1 MLLHCF
7 CFGFFA
13 PTATDILRDL
23 FFLFAMSQN
32 LLGDIVTRQWSCI
45 VIVAHL
51 LYFCTLISIG
61 ECLIDPAPDPV
72 ALPTEQD
79 LLVFNPTRT
88 ITCLGAHT
96 DIGWNL
102 ELAGRRNIVR
112 PVDDGRSMQELC
124 AHPTY
129 GGRASFPNF
138 GGYCHEG
145 DVFFSDLGDNV
156 GLMRS
161 YLECRNRCFC
171 NHGLEDP
178 NQQPKAVAETRKTFD
193 AQTGGSRFVMA
204 LDRRTRSLLGWPH
217 LLTKVYGKASP
228 PLNLFADKEIGI
240 TPGNKIQCDGPLPGF
255 RLPDGFD
262 QHDFADNQA
271 LCATQLAGGNPAAN
285 AGAYC
290 HRPIPASRNERV
302 ISFADDQTPRLSWT
316 WDGENGGAFLFSAA
330 VRFHCW
336 KNCIC
341 QDRTKLKNYL
351 DPQMR
356 MWEWVLQ
363 RFPELHVGKGNKY
376 PMGSS
381 TNSKGKPRTSSRGA
395 NNPSNQ
401 CAATADKPAT
411 CTPPWPFEI
420 LGPLP
425 KTLETLG
432 SVNPPPVEDWDQGKT
447 CGNVCS
453 DYNDCGGDCLCR
465 LPSGLES
472 RAHGW
477 DLVGHVTRC
486 MDVASVF
493 G

>member
-1 MLLHCF
+1 
-7 CFGFFA
+7 
-13 PTATDILRDL
+13 
-23 FFLFAMSQN
+23 MSHN

-45 VIVAHL
+45 FIVAQL
-51 LYFCTLISIG
+51 LFFCTLINVG
-61 ECLIDPAPDPV
+61 ECLIDPAPEPV
-72 ALPTEQD
+72 ALPTEQE
-79 LLVFNPTRT
+79 LLVFNPMRN

-102 ELAGRRNIVR
+102 NWSLVR

-129 GGRASFPNF
+129 GGIASFTNL

-145 DVFFSDLGDNV
+145 DVFFSQLGGYNA
-156 GLMRS
+156 GLIRS
-161 YLECRNRCFC
+161 VLECRNRYFC
-171 NHGLEDP
+171 NHGLQDP
-178 NQQPKAVAETRKTFD
+178 NQQPKSVAETRKTFD
-193 AQTGGSRFVMA
+193 RAIQTNDFPYTIA
-204 LDRRTRSLLGWPH
+204 LDRRARPEFGRPH
-217 LLTKVYGKASP
+217 LLTRLYGSTSASHMP
-228 PLNLFADKEIGI
+228 KHMDIGI
-240 TPGNKIQCDGPLPGF
+240 MPANTIQCDGPLPGF

-262 QHDFADNQA
+262 QHDFANNQA

-290 HRPIPASRNERV
+290 HRTIHTNERV
-302 ISFADDQTPRLSWT
+302 ISFADDQTPRISWT

-341 QDRTKLKNYL
+341 QDRTKLRNYV
-351 DPQMR
+351 DPQVR
-356 MWEWVLQ
+356 MWEWLVKKYPQ
-363 RFPELHVGKGNKY
+363 MHIGNGNRY

-381 TNSKGKPRTSSRGA
+381 TDSKGKPRTSSRGA

-401 CAATADKPAT
+401 CAATSDKPAT
-411 CTPPWPFEI
+411 CTPPWPFEV

-425 KTLETLG
+425 KALKMHV
-432 SVNPPPVEDWDQGKT
+432 SVNPPPVEDWDQDKT

-477 DLVGHVTRC
+477 DLVGQVTRC

>member
-1 MLLHCF
+1 
-7 CFGFFA
+7 
-13 PTATDILRDL
+13 
-23 FFLFAMSQN
+23 MSQY
-32 LLGDIVTRQWSCI
+32 LLGGIITRQWSCI

-51 LYFCTLISIG
+51 LHFFTLINIG

-72 ALPTEQD
+72 GLPSEQD
-79 LLVFNPTRT
+79 LLVFDPTRN

-96 DIGWNL
+96 EIGWNL
-102 ELAGRRNIVR
+102 DLVGTHVVR
-112 PVDDGRSMQELC
+112 PIDGGRSMQELC

-129 GGRASFPNF
+129 GGKVGFPNF

-145 DVFFSDLGDNV
+145 DFFFSKLHEV
-156 GLMRS
+156 EILRS

-171 NHGLEDP
+171 NHGLQDP
-178 NQQPKAVAETRKTFD
+178 KQQPKLVAETRKTF
-193 AQTGGSRFVMA
+193 QRNIQNSGSRYVMA
-204 LDRRTRSLLGWPH
+204 LDRRIKSHNGFPH
-217 LLTKVYGKASP
+217 LLTRLYGKAATSIFRDET
-228 PLNLFADKEIGI
+228 NVGI
-240 TPGNKIQCDGPLPGF
+240 TPGNNIQCGGPLPTW

-262 QHDFADNQA
+262 QHDFASNQA

-290 HRPIPASRNERV
+290 HRVAPTARNERV

-341 QDRTKLKNYL
+341 QNRNKLKNYL
-351 DPQMR
+351 DPQVR
-356 MWEWVLQ
+356 MWQWMMQ
-363 RFPELHVGKGNKY
+363 AYPQLHIGKGNKY

-381 TNSKGKPRTSSRGA
+381 TDSKGKQRTSSRGA
-395 NNPSNQ
+395 NNPTNQ
-401 CAATADKPAT
+401 CAASPDKPGT
-411 CTPPWPFEI
+411 CTTPWPSDI

-425 KTLETLG
+425 KALELEKLV
-432 SVNPPPVEDWDQGKT
+432 SVNPPPVETWDQGKT

-477 DLVGHVTRC
+477 DVVGKVTRC